1 MDIKDDIRL
10 ISGSH
15 STKIGFLH
23 MSDLEDIMDNKT
35 VISDYDLF
43 VDQVNVTANNVG
55 YNVTS
60 MNVTQENCNLSSE
73 KGHLWP
79 YASFPILIVSL
90 ILGQLLRNIDSNL
103 ECIDTSFSLIAFLV
117 SFE

>member
-1 MDIKDDIRL
+1 MAF
-10 ISGSH
+10 SH
-15 STKIGFLH
+15 LR
-23 MSDLEDIMDNKT
+23 DLEDIMDNKT

-43 VDQVNVTANNVG
+43 LDQDNETASNAG

-73 KGHLWP
+73 EGYLWP

-90 ILGQLLRNIDSNL
+90 VLGQLLRDVDSNL
-103 ECIDTSFSLIAFLV
+103 ECIEYSACSFRIQLLV
-117 SFE
+117 F